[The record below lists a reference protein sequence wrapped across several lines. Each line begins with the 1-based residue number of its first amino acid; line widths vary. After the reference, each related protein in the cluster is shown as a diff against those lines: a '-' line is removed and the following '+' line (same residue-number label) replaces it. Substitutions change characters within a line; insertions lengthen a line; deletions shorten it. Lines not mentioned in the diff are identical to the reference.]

1 MRTNV
6 ACCLTATPSS
16 LPLHLTFRRCLCR
29 FRRNGFC
36 LRGMPHACMQ
46 PSSSP
51 SSSPSSFSVISSL
64 ESLRL
69 PLNTNPTKIWSE
81 RAETLLHIYFESCWV
96 NHVRACQNFQ
106 IGLKNSCKL
115 NKEWKNTVKLAYLN
129 AFFFSCALVGILHC
143 LLWWVLISYEQ
154 NDKAII
160 ISDISSADWSL

>member
-36 LRGMPHACMQ
+36 LRGMPHACNHHHRRHHHHQRSALFRRSNRYDCHWTQTQ
-46 PSSSP
+46 PKYEANVLKHC
-51 SSSPSSFSVISSL
+51 F
-64 ESLRL
+64 
-69 PLNTNPTKIWSE
+69 T
-81 RAETLLHIYFESCWV
+81 IYFESCWV

-115 NKEWKNTVKLAYLN
+115 NKERKNTVKLAYLN